1 MNREEAVKI
10 LHEALPGLRQRYGVL
25 DLGLFESVARNEA
38 GPDSDVDILVTLT
51 QSTDFFTFMDLQFE
65 LEGLL
70 GKRIDLVTPK
80 ALKPRT
86 RLSIERDLIH
96 VA

>member
-51 QSTDFFTFMDLQFE
+51 QI
-65 LEGLL
+65 
-70 GKRIDLVTPK
+70 RISSPSWISSLNWK
-80 ALKPRT
+80 GCWEKG
-86 RLSIERDLIH
+86 SI
-96 VA
+96 